1 MDDEAELGSDD
12 EDNDDYRR
20 EIDKEDAEE
29 NEDGLDDD
37 LDGFVVHGAD
47 DEEIGDP
54 DSDAY
59 RRHQEYLEMQDK
71 LELQQCMDAVIFG
84 NNKKRKRGEFESD
97 LDDDSKRKLRMREER
112 FMQLRQGIEDPDED
126 MIDLRE
132 IRRQKMKMQG
142 MDEELSEEEIQKQVD
157 NDELYQLKKTMQN
170 HDLERYN
177 SLKQKEEKDD
187 EKL

>member
-1 MDDEAELGSDD
+1 
-12 EDNDDYRR
+12 
-20 EIDKEDAEE
+20 
-29 NEDGLDDD
+29 
-37 LDGFVVHGAD
+37 
-47 DEEIGDP
+47 
-54 DSDAY
+54 
-59 RRHQEYLEMQDK
+59 
-71 LELQQCMDAVIFG
+71 
-84 NNKKRKRGEFESD
+84 
-97 LDDDSKRKLRMREER
+97 
-112 FMQLRQGIEDPDED
+112 MQLRQGIEDPDED

>member
-1 MDDEAELGSDD
+1 MSMVSNMTAKERKQMEKEKRELERKRKAIRRFMDDEAELGSDD

-71 LELQQCMDAVIFG
+71 LEL
-84 NNKKRKRGEFESD
+84 
-97 LDDDSKRKLRMREER
+97 
-112 FMQLRQGIEDPDED
+112 
-126 MIDLRE
+126 
-132 IRRQKMKMQG
+132 
-142 MDEELSEEEIQKQVD
+142 
-157 NDELYQLKKTMQN
+157 
-170 HDLERYN
+170 
-177 SLKQKEEKDD
+177 
-187 EKL
+187 